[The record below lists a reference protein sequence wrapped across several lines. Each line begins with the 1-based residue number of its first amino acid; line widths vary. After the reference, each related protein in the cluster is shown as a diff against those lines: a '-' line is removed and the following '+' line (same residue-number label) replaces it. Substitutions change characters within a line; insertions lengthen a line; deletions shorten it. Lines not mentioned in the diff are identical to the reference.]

1 MAAMVV
7 GDEFV
12 DFTSFEQKLKLIQE
26 TTNSVFLIDKCKT
39 VDSANRYKNRKK
51 RMAISLN
58 TATSNTHVNTMAIQ

>member
-26 TTNSVFLIDKCKT
+26 TT
-39 VDSANRYKNRKK
+39 
-51 RMAISLN
+51 
-58 TATSNTHVNTMAIQ
+58 TACS